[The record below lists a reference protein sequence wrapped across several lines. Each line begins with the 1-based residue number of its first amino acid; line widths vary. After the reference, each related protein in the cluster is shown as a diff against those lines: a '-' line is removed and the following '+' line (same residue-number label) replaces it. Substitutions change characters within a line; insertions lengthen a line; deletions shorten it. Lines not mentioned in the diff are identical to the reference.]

1 LRYVANGAEGTP
13 SIWRAHSDIL
23 PHSKDVLGLPIEEQV
38 VITKV
43 LLVHVSEEILRP
55 QANTPCHP
63 SRRCKNETIELP
75 LAFVM

>member
-1 LRYVANGAEGTP
+1 VRSV
-13 SIWRAHSDIL
+13 SDIIRH
-23 PHSKDVLGLPIEEQV
+23 PKDLLGLPIEEQV

-63 SRRCKNETIELP
+63 SRRCKNKTVELP